1 MTDNALRCLS
11 AAQAAAICL
20 AILVAIST
28 AKVQAQREPA
38 PPATLAD
45 SLKRFLQTLG
55 HNRTT
60 RYVAAF
66 RDLNGDG
73 IPEAIVYLV
82 GPEWCGSGGCNML
95 ILTQDRSSW
104 RIVTKVTITQPPIR
118 VLRSASNGWRSIG
131 VWVQGG
137 GIRRGYEAEPRFNGH
152 TYPRN
157 PTIPP
162 SRRLGGKVAG
172 EVVITSAQQAVPLYD
187 D

>member
-1 MTDNALRCLS
+1 MTDNALRCLI
-11 AAQAAAICL
+11 AAQAAATCL
-20 AILVAIST
+20 ALLVAVSP
-28 AKVQAQREPA
+28 AKAQARREPA
-38 PPATLAD
+38 PPPTSVD
-45 SLKRFLQTLG
+45 SLKRFLQTLDG
-55 HNRTT
+55 NRTT

-82 GPEWCGSGGCNML
+82 GTKWCGSGGCNLL
-95 ILTQDRSSW
+95 ILTQDSSSW

-137 GIRRGYEAEPRFNGH
+137 GIRRGYEAELRFDGH

-157 PTIPP
+157 PTVPP
-162 SRRLGGKVAG
+162 SRRLEGKAAG
-172 EVVITSAQQAVPLYD
+172 EVVIPSEQQAVPLYD
-187 D
+187 H

>member
-1 MTDNALRCLS
+1 VTDDAQRCLI

-20 AILVAIST
+20 ALLVAIST
-28 AKVQAQREPA
+28 AKAQAQREPA
-38 PPATLAD
+38 PPPTLVG
-45 SLKRFLQTLG
+45 SLKRFLQTLDRS
-55 HNRTT
+55 RTT

-95 ILTQDRSSW
+95 ILARDRSSW
-104 RIVTKVTITQPPIR
+104 KIVTKVTITQPPIR
-118 VLRSASNGWRSIG
+118 VLTSASSGWRSLG

-137 GIRRGYEAEPRFNGH
+137 GIRRGYEAELRFDGH

-157 PTIPP
+157 PTVPP
-162 SRRLGGKVAG
+162 SRRLQGKAAG
-172 EVVITSAQQAVPLYD
+172 EVVISSAQQAVPLYD